1 MPRIMLCQEC
11 REESGYWLSFSYRRV
26 SVADDSQMA
35 VRWQFRQWSGKDRTV
50 KSNQIGDGQIV
61 LFNGITV
68 PDTFKDGLVVN
79 RVQKPEQL
87 RVHTKGKN
95 KGKPLLGKSGKQLKQ
110 GSQDFTIVRVLPRE
124 TTAKD
129 DAGNDKPSI
138 QSLHVDW
145 DGQTVMGFEMKLRQ
159 EVCKQVLNN
168 LHSRM
173 MNGEITFGQAR
184 CNNKNGNI
192 SVAFRRSGG
201 FVVAGITR
209 EQALKALSLTD
220 EQYDRFMS
228 VEKPAELGQ

>member
-1 MPRIMLCQEC
+1 M
-11 REESGYWLSFSYRRV
+11 
-26 SVADDSQMA
+26 
-35 VRWQFRQWSGKDRTV
+35 
-50 KSNQIGDGQIV
+50 SNQVKLGNGVGQIV

-68 PDTFKDGLVVN
+68 PETYRDGLVVN
-79 RVQKPEQL
+79 RVQKPEAL
-87 RVHTKGKN
+87 RVIAKGKK
-95 KGKPLLGKSGKQLKQ
+95 KGQPLLGKSGKQLKQ

-124 TTAKD
+124 TTAKNED
-129 DAGNDKPSI
+129 GTVKDSI

-145 DGQTVMGFEMKLRQ
+145 DGQTVMGFELKLRQ

-201 FVVAGITR
+201 FVVEGITK
-209 EQALKALSLTD
+209 EQALKALDLTS
-220 EQYDRFMS
+220 EQYERFVS
-228 VEKPAELGQ
+228 VEKPSELASQ